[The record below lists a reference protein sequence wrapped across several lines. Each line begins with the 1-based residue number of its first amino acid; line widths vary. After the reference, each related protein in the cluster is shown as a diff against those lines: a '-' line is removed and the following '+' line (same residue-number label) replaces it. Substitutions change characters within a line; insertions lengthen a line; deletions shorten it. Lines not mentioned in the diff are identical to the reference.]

1 MSDTDFAKSH
11 LRDHLATL
19 IVPAVSDGFWSVYNT
34 SKDLCD
40 RNGQMDQILRTF
52 QNLLTKIPEWSE
64 TTLATEVERIEKASK
79 CSFLDDLLMGV
90 FISYMKSF
98 ASIHYR
104 GSSSHVDI
112 DFDRPT
118 MEKFVHALYI
128 SSARKIWQVAYL
140 FKTVGT
146 TSEQQARNRQ
156 DIEKIINECLEQVI
170 RSFLPWQSIAKQFSM
185 PSTEVSST
193 VPEAEP
199 KRHVVFDEE
208 SEEEDEDERPPL
220 TVGDDDASIDFESL
234 DIAEEKKEEEEV
246 DPLKEIEGKAKT
258 EFVLN
263 L

>member
-1 MSDTDFAKSH
+1 
-11 LRDHLATL
+11 
-19 IVPAVSDGFWSVYNT
+19 
-34 SKDLCD
+34 
-40 RNGQMDQILRTF
+40 
-52 QNLLTKIPEWSE
+52 
-64 TTLATEVERIEKASK
+64 
-79 CSFLDDLLMGV
+79 
-90 FISYMKSF
+90 
-98 ASIHYR
+98 
-104 GSSSHVDI
+104 
-112 DFDRPT
+112 
-118 MEKFVHALYI
+118 MEKFIHALYI

-185 PSTEVSST
+185 PSTEVPSIVS
-193 VPEAEP
+193 EAEP

-208 SEEEDEDERPPL
+208 SEEEDERPPL

-246 DPLKEIEGKAKT
+246 DPLKEIEGNAKT